1 MQFQAVNMMNT
12 KTGEI
17 EFYTVLVTF
26 PKLSPTY
33 CFDSNGILRF
43 ETMEQAQEE
52 ASRLANAYEQH

>member
-1 MQFQAVNMMNT
+1 MMNT